1 MRVEI
6 LQPFTCSQEG
16 GSIDLKAGQ
25 IACIT
30 GDGLLAAL
38 EDAGFIRRL
47 PDTVPDAPNGLS
59 VRHIGRGR
67 YAVHKG
73 DERIGEPMAREDAE
87 TALARMQS

>member
-30 GDGLLAAL
+30 GESLLMAL
-38 EDAGFIRRL
+38 EDAGYIRRL
-47 PDTVPDAPNGLS
+47 LNAAPEISDEFS

-67 YAVHKG
+67 YAIHQG
-73 DERIGEPMAREDAE
+73 DERVGEPMAKEDAKA
-87 TALARMQS
+87 TLARMQS

>member
-6 LQPFTCSQEG
+6 LQPFTCSQES
-16 GSIDLKAGQ
+16 GSIDLKTGQ
-25 IACIT
+25 IACIE

-38 EDAGFIRRL
+38 EGAGYIRHL
-47 PDTVPDAPNGLS
+47 PDAEPATSGDLS

-67 YAVHKG
+67 YAIHRG

-87 TALARMQS
+87 AVLAGMQ

>member
-16 GSIDLKAGQ
+16 ASNDLKAGQ
-25 IACIT
+25 IACIE

-38 EDAGFIRRL
+38 EDSGFIRRL
-47 PDTVPDAPNGLS
+47 PDEESADGLS

-67 YAVHKG
+67 YAIHKG
-73 DERIGEPMAREDAE
+73 EERVGEPMAKEDAE
-87 TALARMQS
+87 AALAGTQS

>member
-25 IACIT
+25 IACIE
-30 GDGLLAAL
+30 GECLLAAL
-38 EDAGFIRRL
+38 DGAGYIRHL
-47 PDTVPDAPNGLS
+47 PDAAPATSGDLS

-67 YAVHKG
+67 YAIHKG
-73 DERIGEPMAREDAE
+73 DERVGEPMAKEDAE
-87 TALARMQS
+87 AALAGIQA